1 MSEDPLLLGGRYE
14 VGELI
19 GRGGMAEVHLGHD
32 TRLGRQVAIKML
44 RSDLAR
50 DQSFIKRFRREAQ
63 SSAGLNH
70 ASIVA
75 VYDSGE
81 DHSIESGGAKVAV
94 PYMVMEY
101 VQGRTLREV
110 LTERDRLPTEEASR
124 VTEGV
129 LDALAYSHRMGI
141 VHRDIKPANVM
152 IAKDGTIKVMDFGIA
167 RAIADTAATMT
178 QTQAVIGTAQYLSP
192 EQAQGQ
198 NVDARSDLY
207 SAGCML
213 YELLVG
219 PPAVR
224 RRQPR
229 LHRLPARR
237 RAAGR
242 RRRRAR
248 TRSARSS
255 TPSSCTRWPRTARSA
270 TRTPVPSATTS
281 SPPGSGARSAPR
293 RWPRSLRSPPD
304 PPPSPRP
311 NPPRC
316 MPRRPVPG
324 TASPAARG
332 AGRRPRR
339 SRQRSTADG
348 AAQASRRDLGHAH
361 VRCHR
366 RPRPARLRCV
376 SSTSR
381 CSEEANRVSVPEC
394 SRASRGPRPSPT
406 SSEVG
411 LTSTQTTAK
420 SDTVPE
426 DSVISQ
432 NPERPA
438 ARVDP
443 ARRGSALVISTGP
456 NAVTVPDLTGM
467 TVAEATACLEERQAR
482 GRQDRQGRHQRRS
495 PRTGSSRATRGR
507 DVAARR
513 GRSST
518 STSPRGQVAVPK
530 LTGMTQDEACDAA
543 RQGGSQAQD
552 RLPADLA
559 RQGGHRHR
567 PGARRGR
574 ESSQWARPVTIVV
587 AQKPPPP
594 PVTRTPSATPTPS
607 VTPSSTP
614 TPTPTPS
621 DDAVSEPDTLDLAA
635 RGPLTPAS
643 ARGWGQPVTLAA
655 TSAPS

>member
-50 DQSFIKRFRREAQ
+50 DPSFIKRFRREAQ

-81 DHSIESGGAKVAV
+81 DHSIESGGAKVAL

-101 VQGRTLREV
+101 VKGRTLREI
-110 LTERDRLPTEEASR
+110 LTEREKLPTEEASR

-152 IAKDGTIKVMDFGIA
+152 VAKDGSIKVMDFGIA

-192 EQAQGQ
+192 EQAQGR

-213 YELLVG
+213 YELMVG
-219 PPAVR
+219 RPPFVGDSPVSIAYQHVGEQPVAPSVREDSIGEDLDAVVLHSLAKDR
-224 RRQPR
+224 EKRYQDASAFRNDLQAAR
-229 LHRLPARR
+229 LGRPISSAAKASLAAL
-237 RAAGR
+237 AAGP
-242 RRRRAR
+242 AAID
-248 TRSARSS
+248 TSEPTEVYA
-255 TPSSCTRWPRTARSA
+255 
-270 TRTPVPSATTS
+270 ATTRPRDG
-281 SPPGSGARSAPR
+281 SPEPAPGSTTS
-293 RWPRSLRSPPD
+293 
-304 PPPSPRP
+304 
-311 NPPRC
+311 
-316 MPRRPVPG
+316 
-324 TASPAARG
+324 TFPAAIDPEERRKRRG
-332 AGRRPRR
+332 ATSVMLAIGVI
-339 SRQRSTADG
+339 
-348 AAQASRRDLGHAH
+348 AALALLGFGGQKY
-361 VRCHR
+361 
-366 RPRPARLRCV
+366 LQLQ
-376 SSTSR
+376 
-381 CSEEANRVSVPEC
+381 EEANKVSVPVLEGKP
-394 SRASRGPRPSPT
+394 RATALKLLSDAT
-406 SSEVG
+406 

-432 NPERPA
+432 TPNA
-438 ARVDP
+438 GSRVDP
-443 ARRGSALVISTGP
+443 DETTVRLVISTGP
-456 NAVTVPDLTGM
+456 NAVSVPVLTGM
-467 TVAEATACLEERQAR
+467 TVEEATAALRTAKLAIGRTVKVDTDDQPKDKIISSDPAPGTSRPPGSIVNVSVATGQILVPNLE
-482 GRQDRQGRHQRRS
+482 G
-495 PRTGSSRATRGR
+495 
-507 DVAARR
+507 
-513 GRSST
+513 
-518 STSPRGQVAVPK
+518 K
-530 LTGMTQDEACDAA
+530 TQDEAADALINLGLKVSTDY
-543 RQGGSQAQD
+543 RQTSRAKEGTVVDQEPGTDEKVAVGST
-552 RLPADLA
+552 
-559 RQGGHRHR
+559 
-567 PGARRGR
+567 
-574 ESSQWARPVTIVV
+574 VTIVV
-587 AQKPPPP
+587 AQKAPPP

-621 DDAVSEPDTLDLAA
+621 E
-635 RGPLTPAS
+635 TPSAS
-643 ARGWGQPVTLAA
+643 PT
-655 TSAPS
+655 PSISLPEVP